1 RHMLLHQRPPTV
13 AFLGRGPGILDV
25 RAPTCP
31 TPTNGMCGRPSSPTG
46 NAGAAP
52 PASRSPSASPE
63 PPVGGGSLVGWRGCK
78 LEGRPPRRVGRGLDG
93 ARSRPL
99 RVSPLQEG
107 SEMTD
112 DVTTDTRWRLTGDW
126 FDVCKCA
133 IPCPCTFAQPPTYG
147 DCEGVLVWHI
157 REGSFGDVRLD
168 GLNVLMLG
176 SFTGNPWAG
185 THTDPYAAVFLDERA
200 DEQQRAALGAI
211 FGGEAGGWPAQ
222 FGEMFHPEMRG
233 MEFAP
238 VHVEIDE
245 DFATWRAEVP
255 GRVTATAEA
264 LTGP

>member
-1 RHMLLHQRPPTV
+1 MTSPP
-13 AFLGRGPGILDV
+13 
-25 RAPTCP
+25 
-31 TPTNGMCGRPSSPTG
+31 
-46 NAGAAP
+46 
-52 PASRSPSASPE
+52 
-63 PPVGGGSLVGWRGCK
+63 
-78 LEGRPPRRVGRGLDG
+78 
-93 ARSRPL
+93 
-99 RVSPLQEG
+99 
-107 SEMTD
+107 
-112 DVTTDTRWRLTGDW
+112 DTRWRLTGDW

-264 LTGP
+264 LTGPTTPDGARVQVLNAPGAEVGPGQVATWGRATSDRADAFGFSWERSGKSSKHFPFEWSGPDG